1 MKRSLVLLAAVV
13 VAVSIFILSRTDDR
27 IGVVVMHGKSASAAA
42 WSPVGRLAIALQ
54 DAGFLVAAPDMPWS
68 KGRGFDRTFAQ
79 SMAEIDAAVE
89 GLRARGAK
97 RIVVGGHSM
106 GAAAA
111 LGYAA
116 RRPDIAG
123 ILAIAPGHFID
134 IRGYQRR
141 VGHDYRRARRLI
153 ESGAGDRAAEFR
165 DLNQGRESTV
175 EVSAKI
181 YASWYDPEGPAA
193 MMKNAAALGPGT
205 ALLWI
210 FGERDRLNLRRGRS
224 YAFDRAPQH
233 PNSAYVVLG
242 GEHRMTPIHGESKII
257 AWLEGL

>member
-1 MKRSLVLLAAVV
+1 MKRSLALVAAVA
-13 VAVSIFILSRTDDR
+13 VALAIFILARGDGR

-42 WSPVGRLAIALQ
+42 RSPVGRLATALQ

-68 KGRGFDRTFAQ
+68 EGRGFDRTFAQ

-116 RRPDIAG
+116 RRPRIAG

-153 ESGAGDRAAEFR
+153 ESGAGDRAVEFR

-175 EVSAKI
+175 EVSPRI

-193 MMKNAAALGPGT
+193 MAKNAAALRPGT

-210 FGERDRLNLRRGRS
+210 FGERDRLNVRRGRA
-224 YAFDRAPQH
+224 YAFDRAPRH
-233 PNSAYVVLG
+233 PNSAYVVVG
-242 GEHRMTPIHGESKII
+242 GEHRMTPIEGESQII
-257 AWLEGL
+257 AWLERL